1 MSQEQTE
8 LTKLGPGY
16 DVVGVST
23 VNDQD
28 YLNDQ
33 EMEDTASSNMQV
45 IGEIVPET
53 DVSSLGL
60 TLTVP
65 LSVEYLCEVTGPS
78 TAAMWNPGDTGSV
91 STENVISGTNV
102 AETTANGL
110 EKPCDGQHPK
120 ESTTR
125 SWRERSKSPHSRT
138 GRELS
143 PKPHTTEL

>member
-8 LTKLGPGY
+8 RTKLGPGY

-33 EMEDTASSNMQV
+33 EMEDTASSNVQV
-45 IGEIVPET
+45 INEIVPKM

-65 LSVEYLCEVTGPS
+65 LSAEYLHEVTGPS
-78 TAAMWNPGDTGSV
+78 MAVTQNPGDAGSL
-91 STENVISGTNV
+91 STENVISGVNV
-102 AETTANGL
+102 AETTASGSQI
-110 EKPCDGQHPK
+110 PRDGQNPK
-120 ESTTR
+120 ESATR
-125 SWRERSKSPHSRT
+125 SRQERSKISA
-138 GRELS
+138 
-143 PKPHTTEL
+143 